1 MIVGEVDHVQ
11 PQAARD
17 VHATGGMPGRI
28 EQQELRAGHE
38 HRADERLAAA
48 LVVVTVQNDETGAH
62 AAQCS
67 AGDLLRL
74 REAWLVSGEL
84 DGGAEERGD
93 ECVSR
98 KDQYIVTAQRN
109 VPARGAGGAGIVL
122 VLASKRGTIHA
133 ADGQTVGP

>member
-38 HRADERLAAA
+38 HRADERLAAG

-62 AAQCS
+62 AAQRS
-67 AGDLLRL
+67 AGDLPRL

-84 DGGAEERGD
+84 DGGTQERGD
-93 ECVSR
+93 ERVSR